1 MAQTTPTART
11 KRRRPKAH
19 QVMPAMIIAVFI
31 GAIALVMFGPGV
43 GAATAQIEAQ
53 AQSPFPVT
61 SETPLAIEWQGQI
74 EAMMRA
80 MIRLPVATA
89 LAAILALRPRRS
101 GTPKRQPSVIQT
113 QIILAIVGSIVML
126 VVGAS
131 LARAFGIVGAAG
143 LIRYRAKVDDPKDA
157 GVMLATLAIGLA
169 AGVGQYLFAGFA
181 TVFVLAV
188 LWTVESL
195 EPDAL
200 NRFELTITAKDGAG
214 ELNTRVEQVLRRY
227 NLEFELRGTS
237 QEALMYEVQVP
248 MKRNTEKITQSLVQ
262 LTPGKEMDV
271 KWDKKKDK

>member
-1 MAQTTPTART
+1 MPHTASSSRQR
-11 KRRRPKAH
+11 RRRPQARH
-19 QVMPAMIIAVFI
+19 VIPAVIGLSVIAAVL
-31 GAIALVMFGPGV
+31 LVMFGPAV
-43 GAATAQIEAQ
+43 GSAAAQIDNAAQ
-53 AQSPFPVT
+53 FPVVD
-61 SETPLAIEWQGQI
+61 ETPLATEFADQV
-74 EAMMRA
+74 EAMTRA
-80 MIRLPVATA
+80 MVRLPAATA
-89 LAAILALRPRRS
+89 LAAILAFRPRRA

-200 NRFELTITAKDGAG
+200 NRFELTVSSKENAAD
-214 ELNTRVEQVLRRY
+214 LRHPVEQVLRRFS
-227 NLEFELRGTS
+227 LEFELRGTS
-237 QEALMYEVQVP
+237 PEALMYEVQVP
-248 MKRNTEKITQSLVQ
+248 VKRNTEKITLALSK

-271 KWDKKKDK
+271 KWEKKKDK

>member
-1 MAQTTPTART
+1 MAHTAAPSRLH
-11 KRRRPKAH
+11 RRRPQARH
-19 QVMPAMIIAVFI
+19 VIPAVIVLSIVAAVL
-31 GAIALVMFGPGV
+31 LVVFGPAV
-43 GAATAQIEAQ
+43 GSAAAQIDSAAQ
-53 AQSPFPVT
+53 AQFPVVN
-61 SETPLAIEWQGQI
+61 ETPMATEFADQV
-74 EAMMRA
+74 EAMTRA
-80 MIRLPVATA
+80 MVRLPVATA

-126 VVGAS
+126 VVGSS

-169 AGVGQYLFAGFA
+169 AGIGQYLFAGFA
-181 TVFVLAV
+181 TVFVLGV

-195 EPDAL
+195 EPEAL
-200 NRFELTITAKDGAG
+200 NRFELTIAAKDNAND
-214 ELNTRVEQVLRRY
+214 LRQPVEQLLRRFG
-227 NLEFELRGTS
+227 LEFELRGTS
-237 QEALMYEVQVP
+237 PESLMYEVQVP
-248 MKRNTEKITQSLVQ
+248 LKRNTERITLALSK